1 MSDDRDA
8 ELYPFTPPPPGA
20 TPPSSGDR
28 PRRPRRSRLTK
39 TAAGLAVILGTGTGA
54 AAVALATS
62 SGSVPAS
69 ATSSASY
76 GQHRRIAGRGHAR
89 PRCPGAA
96 GLLRWRRR
104 LSAVRGGP
112 ASALSRGPGAFGGP
126 GGLFGAIGG
135 GGIVHASYTLKDAQG
150 TYETIDTQVGTAE
163 DVSSSSLTVKSAD
176 GFSQTYDI
184 TTSTIVDAQY
194 EGILSVKVGDTVSV
208 QALANGSTITA
219 QRVQDV
225 TQLQASRPI
234 VGGRPRTAAPAA
246 PVPAP
251 AAPATAAATTTPAAT
266 TSTTSTTSTTDDEY
280 HRPPGGGLASQPPG
294 SCPAPRRP
302 SQPPRPLSGPGG

>member
-28 PRRPRRSRLTK
+28 PRGPRRSRLTK

-69 ATSSASY
+69 AASSAST
-76 GQHRRIAGRGHAR
+76 ASTVAS
-89 PRCPGAA
+89 PAAATPAPGA
-96 GLLRWRRR
+96 RVRRGFFGGGGGFGGP
-104 LSAVRGGP
+104 GGP

-126 GGLFGAIGG
+126 GGLLGAIGG
-135 GGIVHASYTLKDAQG
+135 GGIIHASYTLKDAQG

-176 GFSQTYDI
+176 GFSQTYAI

-194 EGILSVKVGDTVSV
+194 EGILSVKVGDMVSV

-219 QRVQDV
+219 QRIQDV
-225 TQLQASRPI
+225 TQLQASRPAWAQ
-234 VGGRPRTAAPAA
+234 RPSSA

-251 AAPATAAATTTPAAT
+251 AAATTTTTTTPTTTTPT
-266 TSTTSTTSTTDDEY
+266 TSTTTTSTTSTSTTSTTD
-280 HRPPGGGLASQPPG
+280 PPGA
-294 SCPAPRRP
+294 A
-302 SQPPRPLSGPGG
+302 